1 MQSILSFLSY
11 LSIATLL
18 LVFSELMIK
27 QLIRGLESA
36 LEFFFEDREKTLS
49 FSLFNRSQLIWKSIF
64 STLWILSGILFSI
77 LIWGWLDS
85 DFSLMFVI
93 WFYFMSELRFDRSNK
108 YIQQLNSRIKW
119 TANWQEFDIYRS
131 LIETENPVFVQILND
146 PEKLTQ
152 LELTTR
158 HVRNAVTFDPK
169 EMRKVKTREEIESR
183 LKNHLGFLMS
193 ESSSVTHSIEEIY
206 VILFMLSEYEDR
218 LAKVVEDILLNEE
231 ILQLL
236 LE

>member
-1 MQSILSFLSY
+1 ML
-11 LSIATLL
+11 A
-18 LVFSELMIK
+18 FSELMIK

-85 DFSLMFVI
+85 DFSLISVI
-93 WFYFMSELRFDRSNK
+93 LFYFMSELRFDRSSK
-108 YIQQLNSRIKW
+108 HIQQINSRIKW

-152 LELTTR
+152 LEQTTR
-158 HVRNAVTFDPK
+158 HVRNAVMFNPK
-169 EMRKVKTREEIESR
+169 KMREVKTREEIESR
-183 LKNHLGFLMS
+183 LKNHLGFL
-193 ESSSVTHSIEEIY
+193 I
-206 VILFMLSEYEDR
+206 F
-218 LAKVVEDILLNEE
+218 
-231 ILQLL
+231 
-236 LE
+236 